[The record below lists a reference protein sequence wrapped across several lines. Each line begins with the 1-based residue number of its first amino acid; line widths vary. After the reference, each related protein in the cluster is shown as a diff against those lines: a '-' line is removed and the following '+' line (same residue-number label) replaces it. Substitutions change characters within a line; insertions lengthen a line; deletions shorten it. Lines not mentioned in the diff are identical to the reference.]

1 MNRWIVAVCAALLLS
16 VSLYFLFSQEPTITN
31 YPPKEGPIV
40 AFGDSLVTGVGAPTG
55 TDFVTLLSRKIN
67 EPIIQAG
74 VPGNTTADGL
84 VRVDEMLLQ
93 NPRMV
98 ILLLGGNDYLR
109 RISKEE
115 TFSNLKQLII
125 RMQESGAVVVLLGV
139 RGGILADGYDSSFE
153 VLGEEMGVI
162 YVEDVLDGIFGN
174 TALMADGV
182 HPNEKGYTLIAEKV
196 YEEIAPVLR

>member
-1 MNRWIVAVCAALLLS
+1 MNQRLIAICVALLS
-16 VSLYFLFSQEPTITN
+16 SAFVYFTFLREQPITN

-40 AFGDSLVTGVGAPTG
+40 AFGDSLVAGVGAREG
-55 TDFVTLLSRKIN
+55 SDFVTLLSRKIN

-74 VPGNTTADGL
+74 VSGNTTADGL
-84 VRVDEMLLQ
+84 ARVDEVLLK

-115 TFSNLKQLII
+115 TFANIKQLIMRI
-125 RMQESGAVVVLLGV
+125 QERGAVVVLLGV
-139 RGGILADGYDSSFE
+139 RGGVLADGYETSFE
-153 VLGEEMGVI
+153 VLAEETGVI
-162 YVEDVLDGIFGN
+162 YVEDVLNGIFGN
-174 TALMADGV
+174 TTLMADGV
-182 HPNEKGYTLIAEKV
+182 HPNEKGYALIAEKV

>member
-1 MNRWIVAVCAALLLS
+1 MNRWMVAVFGVLLLS

-40 AFGDSLVTGVGAPTG
+40 AFGDSLVAGVGAPTG
-55 TDFVTLLSRKIN
+55 ADFVTLLSRRIK

-84 VRVDEMLLQ
+84 ARVDEVLLQ

-115 TFSNLKQLII
+115 TFSNLKRLII
-125 RMQESGAVVVLLGV
+125 RIQEGGAVVVLLGV
-139 RGGILADGYDSSFE
+139 RGGILADGYETSFE
-153 VLGEEMGVI
+153 NLADEMHVV
-162 YVEDVLDGIFGN
+162 YVEDVLDGVFGN
-174 TALMADGV
+174 TTLMADGV
-182 HPNEKGYTLIAEKV
+182 HPNEKGYALIAEKV
-196 YEEIAPVLR
+196 YEEVAPVLR